1 MLKRSDTMPYR
12 FLEGLTMA
20 DIAFEATG
28 ATLEEMFISAADA
41 VTNTQLEN
49 LKEIKAKVSKEFT
62 LKAGEPERLL
72 HDFLQELI
80 FLKDAE
86 LLLFCEYRLKISKT
100 REGLVLVASLKGE
113 QLDQKKHSL
122 LVDVKAVSWH
132 QFKVEKTADG
142 WKAVVIIDV

>member
-1 MLKRSDTMPYR
+1 MMPYR

-28 ATLEEMFISAADA
+28 ATLEEMFVSAADA
-41 VTNTQLEN
+41 ITNTQLQD
-49 LKEIKAKVSKEFT
+49 LSEIKPDISKKFM

-86 LLLFCEYRLKISKT
+86 LLLFREYDLKISKAKD
-100 REGLVLVASLKGE
+100 GLVLEATVKG
-113 QLDQKKHSL
+113 QQIDQKKHHL

-132 QFKVEKTADG
+132 KFKVEKTGDG

>member
-1 MLKRSDTMPYR
+1 MPYK
-12 FLEGLTMA
+12 FIEGLTMA

-49 LKEIKAKVSKEFT
+49 LKQIKPKIEKKFS

-86 LLLFCEYRLKISKT
+86 LLLFREYELKVRKT
-100 REGLVLVASLKGE
+100 REGLVLDAVAKG
-113 QLDQKKHSL
+113 DTIDPKKHNL

-132 QFKVEKTADG
+132 HFKVEKVGESG

>member
-1 MLKRSDTMPYR
+1 MPYR

-28 ATLEEMFISAADA
+28 KTLEEVFVSAADA
-41 VTNTQLEN
+41 ITNTQLED
-49 LKEIKAKVSKEFT
+49 LRQIKAKESKEFT
-62 LKAGEPERLL
+62 LKAGDRERLL

-80 FLKDAE
+80 FFKDAE
-86 LLLFCEYRLKISKT
+86 MLLFRKYELEIRKVRDGFELSAKVS
-100 REGLVLVASLKGE
+100 GE
-113 QLDQKKHSL
+113 QIDPKRHNL

-132 QFKVEKTADG
+132 RFKLDSSEDG

>member
-1 MLKRSDTMPYR
+1 MPYR

-28 ATLEEMFISAADA
+28 NTLEEMFISAANA
-41 VTNTQLEN
+41 MTSTQLQDVRE
-49 LKEIKAKVSKEFT
+49 LKADTLKEFT
-62 LKAGEPERLL
+62 LMAGEPERLL

-86 LLLFCEYRLKISKT
+86 LLLFRDYDLKISKSG
-100 REGLVLVASLKGE
+100 EGLELNARLKGE
-113 QLDQKKHSL
+113 RIDPKRHHL

-132 QFKVEKTADG
+132 KFMVGKAG
-142 WKAVVIIDV
+142 GIWKAVVIIDV

>member
-1 MLKRSDTMPYR
+1 MPYR

-28 ATLEEMFISAADA
+28 KTPEEMFISSANAITA
-41 VTNTQLEN
+41 TQLQDVEE
-49 LKEIKAKVSKEFT
+49 LGTKERKEIA
-62 LKAGEPERLL
+62 LKAPDMEKLL
-72 HDFLQELI
+72 YDFLSELI

-86 LLLFCEYRLKISKT
+86 LLLFRGYRLEISKSDA
-100 REGLVLVASLKGE
+100 GLELKAEMRGE
-113 QLDQKKHSL
+113 LIDPKKHHL

-132 QFKVEKTADG
+132 KFKVEEIGGG

>member
-41 VTNTQLEN
+41 VTNTQCED
-49 LKEIKAKVSKEFT
+49 LKGINAKVRKEFT
-62 LKAGEPERLL
+62 LKAGDAERLL

-86 LLLFCEYRLKISKT
+86 LLLFREYDLKISKAG
-100 REGLVLVASLKGE
+100 EGLVLVAGVKG
-113 QLDQKKHSL
+113 DYINQKTHHL

-132 QFKVEKTADG
+132 KFKVEKTADG